1 VPFYRFQDAE
11 ENPLLIQAD
20 DATAVIVCVTCSAFV
35 KGGPSGAARH
45 GTKPPRGAPM
55 GVTALKLFDVGF
67 LFTSGLDDSLPAA
80 FC

>member
-1 VPFYRFQDAE
+1 M
-11 ENPLLIQAD
+11 LC
-20 DATAVIVCVTCSAFV
+20 AVARARRARC
-35 KGGPSGAARH
+35 GGA
-45 GTKPPRGAPM
+45 KPPRGAPM